1 MLFYQRPSATRS
13 MVAAGKTKSSKD
25 FALVV
30 VVDEENRA
38 AFFRHGSAG
47 TRESVL
53 GPSRSTNFND
63 SSSSL
68 YNPTVYLICAAP
80 FRILVTRHSVALR
93 RVCKGLGF
101 GARIFF
107 RASLI
112 SFVHNYGG
120 NYYHL
125 SSLVAIAASALS
137 LSLFH
142 LYLYHRQL
150 RLLIT

>member
-1 MLFYQRPSATRS
+1 

-30 VVDEENRA
+30 VADEENRA

-68 YNPTVYLICAAP
+68 YNPAVCTILDCAARL
-80 FRILVTRHSVALR
+80 FQRILVTRHSVALR

-101 GARIFF
+101 GARIF
-107 RASLI
+107 RPSLI
-112 SFVHNYGG
+112 SFVHNY
-120 NYYHL
+120 L

-137 LSLFH
+137 PSLFH

-150 RLLIT
+150 RLLII

>member
-1 MLFYQRPSATRS
+1 MIFYQRPSATRS

-101 GARIFF
+101 GARIF
-107 RASLI
+107 RPSLI
-112 SFVHNYGG
+112 SFVHNY
-120 NYYHL
+120 L

-137 LSLFH
+137 PSLFH

-150 RLLIT
+150 RLLII